1 MTMSRISASLLAMVG
16 LVAAAMA
23 WRLGIWTSG
32 QPGPGLFPFATG
44 ILLSATAIFSAIQ
57 TRNPEDG
64 DGPVDF
70 RRLGQYAV
78 AIIGF
83 GIAMKPLG
91 TLIATF
97 GLIGGVLRFIEDR
110 SRGHAFA
117 VAVVLAGLSWGI
129 FRYLLGVPLPPG
141 FMEIQ

>member
-23 WRLGIWTSG
+23 WRLGIWASG

-57 TRNPEDG
+57 TRHSEDG

-70 RRLGQYAV
+70 KRLAQYAV

-91 TLIATF
+91 TFVATF
-97 GLIGGVLRFIEDR
+97 GLICGVLRFIEDR
-110 SRGHAFA
+110 SWGHAFA

-129 FRYLLGVPLPPG
+129 FRHLLGVPLPPG
-141 FMEIQ
+141 LLEIQ